1 MKCRNTMLACAAAG
15 FVGLAACQSTPEAP
29 PERVF
34 YDENGAPISVAEAG
48 KQAYLTHCAGCHETG
63 LEGAPVVGDREYWE
77 TRSRLWQAVL
87 SDHAKAGYLDMP
99 AKGGRPDLPDE
110 KIDLAVDYML
120 SVTYPELPPDQPELP
135 ADR

>member
-1 MKCRNTMLACAAAG
+1 MKRRNTMFACVAASL
-15 FVGLAACQSTPEAP
+15 FGLAGCESVPEAQ
-29 PERVF
+29 PERAV
-34 YDENGAPISVAEAG
+34 YDADGAPISIAEAG

-63 LEGAPVVGDREYWE
+63 LEGAPVVGDRGYWE

-110 KIDLAVDYML
+110 TIDMAVDFML

>member
-1 MKCRNTMLACAAAG
+1 MKRRITMLAGLAAG
-15 FVGLAACQSTPEAP
+15 FVGLAACQSTPGTPSRTA
-29 PERVF
+29 V
-34 YDENGAPISVAEAG
+34 DEDGAPISVAEAG

-63 LEGAPVVGDREYWE
+63 LEGAPVVGDRGYWE
-77 TRSRLWQAVL
+77 VRSRLWQAVL

-135 ADR
+135 PDL

>member
-1 MKCRNTMLACAAAG
+1 MKRRNMMFACVAASLA
-15 FVGLAACQSTPEAP
+15 GLAACRSAPEVAP
-29 PERVF
+29 PPAMSDTDR
-34 YDENGAPISVAEAG
+34 APISVAEAG

-63 LEGAPVVGDREYWE
+63 LEGAPVVGDRGYWE
-77 TRSRLWQAVL
+77 ARSRLWQAVL

-99 AKGGRPDLPDE
+99 AKGGRPDLPNAT
-110 KIDLAVDYML
+110 IDLAVDYML